1 MKEGELKF
9 AQFLKRTV
17 VLGDETEL
25 SIFLAKELEYYYLNQ
40 KYGLDSEV
48 EELPICI
55 VSPFRNF
62 KKVQNSW
69 RYFESINNQN
79 YSNYKVVMSDDVSD
93 DGSIEYIK
101 QEITKYP
108 RLNNR
113 LLLLRNSEHVG
124 ALGNKDYGV
133 RHRCQEGSIVLEI
146 DSDDALIGTQ
156 VLNLYNRVYQ
166 G

>member
-40 KYGLDSEV
+40 KYNLDSEV

-113 LLLLRNSEHVG
+113 LLLLRNS
-124 ALGNKDYGV
+124 
-133 RHRCQEGSIVLEI
+133 
-146 DSDDALIGTQ
+146 
-156 VLNLYNRVYQ
+156 
-166 G
+166 